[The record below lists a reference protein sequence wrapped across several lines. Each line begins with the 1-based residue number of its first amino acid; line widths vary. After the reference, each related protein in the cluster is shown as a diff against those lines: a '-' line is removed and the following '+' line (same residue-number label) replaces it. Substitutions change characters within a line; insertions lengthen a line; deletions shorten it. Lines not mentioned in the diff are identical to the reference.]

1 MDIIFNPHIDVE
13 ENFNSNL
20 GRDPFKWIPKGLM
33 EDLMDNIPG
42 EFVVNDPVS
51 GFTISQVFNAL
62 QSDVG
67 TVPQYRA
74 RLITQNPNTVANS
87 NLSTKITTLFAS
99 YHY

>member
-42 EFVVNDPVS
+42 EFVVNDPV
-51 GFTISQVFNAL
+51 
-62 QSDVG
+62 
-67 TVPQYRA
+67 
-74 RLITQNPNTVANS
+74 
-87 NLSTKITTLFAS
+87 
-99 YHY
+99 